1 MPFGIPSEDFHGGF
15 GIPHEEGRGNGMVY
29 DSMAQTVKEVKEE
42 VYEDIIFD
50 LNDIL
55 CSLADQGCMLDEE
68 LDRWCEV
75 MKKFRE
81 VKGFE

>member
-1 MPFGIPSEDFHGGF
+1 MDRFDELS
-15 GIPHEEGRGNGMVY
+15 Y
-29 DSMAQTVKEVKEE
+29 CYTAMADQKKEE

-75 MKKFRE
+75 MKRFRE
-81 VKGFE
+81 IKGFE

>member
-1 MPFGIPSEDFHGGF
+1 MDRFEALSGYYTAMADQPK
-15 GIPHEEGRGNGMVY
+15 EEGNSMIY

-81 VKGFE
+81 AKGFE